1 MARIPIDDD
10 NPQADQ
16 ELEGVPNQA
25 GGDDIQ
31 RLQAERDDLFDRL
44 ARATADF
51 QNTRKRLQAESD
63 QRLQYANASLIKS
76 LIPVIDNFER
86 ALAVDVD
93 KTDAKAIL
101 KGMQLIHDQ
110 WLTVL
115 RQQEVEEIAPQP

>member
-1 MARIPIDDD
+1 MARIPIDDN
-10 NPQADQ
+10 NPQTDQ
-16 ELEGVPNQA
+16 ELEGAPNQT
-25 GGDDIQ
+25 GGDDTQ

-51 QNTRKRLQAESD
+51 QNSRKRIQTEAD

-86 ALAVDVD
+86 ALAVDPE
-93 KTDAKAIL
+93 KADAKTIL

-110 WLTVL
+110 WLAVL
-115 RQQEVEEIAPQP
+115 RQQEVEE